1 MHTLTITIESALGSR
16 MKFQVEHE
24 IHFDLR
30 SEELDGLRGRISTV
44 EAISAEPEDG
54 QMCLVLA
61 KLTLDSLIEALAPT
75 IEDD

>member
-1 MHTLTITIESALGSR
+1 MQTLTITIESALGSR

-44 EAISAEPEDG
+44 EQSRRSPRTVR
-54 QMCLVLA
+54 CVSCS
-61 KLTLDSLIEALAPT
+61 TS
-75 IEDD
+75 